1 MHISIYTIICIYNA
15 MSVTVDEE
23 IIKRLPKSFQ
33 IFYEICMKAGLKPE
47 EKVEGNKNESEQT
60 N

>member
-1 MHISIYTIICIYNA
+1 